1 MRKSMVFRPIKWL
14 FCSLNPI
21 LVEELLDHISAEI
34 YQKSY
39 VVVDGFVDEEFR
51 KALLE
56 EQIGLV
62 GQGKFRHAAIG
73 KGGQKQ
79 VRTEIRSDEVLWMD
93 ADELSP
99 LQTVYWEKIE
109 EIRKVLNQR
118 CFLGLRSF
126 EGHFAR
132 YPIGS
137 FYKKHLDQFHTVPHR
152 VVTVILYLNDA
163 WTSEDGGALRM
174 YLPQEDGSE
183 RIEDVLPLGGR
194 LVVFL
199 SGEIPHE
206 VLPTKKERISI
217 TGWLRD
223 ID

>member
-1 MRKSMVFRPIKWL
+1 MQAKPPNM
-14 FCSLNPI
+14 
-21 LVEELLDHISAEI
+21 EEVLDRISAEI
-34 YQKSY
+34 YQNSY
-39 VVVDGFVDEEFR
+39 VIIDDFIDEEFR
-51 KALLE
+51 RALLK
-56 EQIGLV
+56 EQIDLLEKGM
-62 GQGKFRHAAIG
+62 FRHAAVG

-93 ADELSP
+93 QDNLSP
-99 LQTVYWEKIE
+99 LQSAYWEKVE
-109 EIRKVLNQR
+109 QIRQVLNQR

-137 FYKKHLDQFHTVPHR
+137 FYKKHLDQFHAVPHR
-152 VVTVILYLNDA
+152 VVTVIVYLNDSWSA
-163 WTSEDGGALRM
+163 EDEGALRL
-174 YLPQEDGSE
+174 YFPQVDGSE
-183 RIEDVLPLGGR
+183 LIEDVLPLGGR

-199 SGEIPHE
+199 SAEIPHE

-217 TGWLRD
+217 TGWLRN

>member
-1 MRKSMVFRPIKWL
+1 M
-14 FCSLNPI
+14 
-21 LVEELLDHISAEI
+21 EEVLDRISAEI
-34 YQKSY
+34 YQNSY
-39 VVVDGFVDEEFR
+39 VIINDFIDEEFR
-51 KALLE
+51 KALLI
-56 EQIGLV
+56 EQTELLDKGM
-62 GQGKFRHAAIG
+62 FRHAAVG

-93 ADELSP
+93 QENLSP
-99 LQTVYWEKIE
+99 LQAAYWEKIE
-109 EIRKVLNQR
+109 QIRQVLNQR

-137 FYKKHLDQFHTVPHR
+137 FYKKHLDQFHAVPHR
-152 VVTVILYLNDA
+152 VVTVILYLNDSWSA
-163 WTSEDGGALRM
+163 EDEGALRM
-174 YLPQEDGSE
+174 YFPQEDGSE
-183 RIEDVLPLGGR
+183 KVEDVLPLGGR

-199 SGEIPHE
+199 SAEIPHE

-217 TGWLRD
+217 TGWLRN

>member
-1 MRKSMVFRPIKWL
+1 M
-14 FCSLNPI
+14 
-21 LVEELLDHISAEI
+21 EDLLDHISSEI

-39 VVVDGFVDEEFR
+39 AVVDNFVDEEFR
-51 KALLE
+51 RALLK
-56 EQIGLV
+56 EQMDLV
-62 GQGKFRHAAIG
+62 QLGKFRHAAVG

-79 VRTEIRSDEVLWMD
+79 VRTEIRSDEVYWMD

-99 LQTVYWEKIE
+99 LQKTYWEKVD
-109 EIRKVLNQR
+109 EIRKILNQR

-126 EGHFAR
+126 EGHFAK

-137 FYKKHLDQFHTVPHR
+137 FYKRHLDQFHAVPNR
-152 VVTVILYLNDA
+152 VVTVILYLNES
-163 WTSEDGGALRM
+163 WTAEEEGALRM
-174 YLPQEDGSE
+174 YLPQEDGTE
-183 RIEDVLPLGGR
+183 QIQEVLPLGGR

-217 TGWLRD
+217 TGWLKD
-223 ID
+223 LD